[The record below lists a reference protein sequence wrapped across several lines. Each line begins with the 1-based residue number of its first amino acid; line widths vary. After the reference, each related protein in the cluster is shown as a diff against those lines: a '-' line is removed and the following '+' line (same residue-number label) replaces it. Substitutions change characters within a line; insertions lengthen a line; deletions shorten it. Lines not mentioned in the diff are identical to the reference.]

1 MNEIKEQ
8 LNEFCPKCQKVEN
21 TYGVRTTRSVEDA
34 DGNTKNI
41 VTISYTCESCNTFV
55 RAEEHEAE
63 EKKSISA

>member
-8 LNEFCPKCQKVEN
+8 LNEFCPKCQKAQN
-21 TYGVRTTRSVEDA
+21 INGYRTTRSVENA
-34 DGNTKNI
+34 DGNAKNI

-63 EKKSISA
+63 EKDHIPV